1 MSKEIW
7 KEIKGYEGY
16 YSVSNKG
23 RVKSLERVVPHDEGR
38 GERVIKERIITNW
51 VSNGYHNVSF
61 SVDGKVTKHKVHRL
75 VAAAFIPNHEDKFTV
90 NHIDGDKTNNEV
102 SNLEWATLSENNKHA
117 YDTGLYTTFGENQPT
132 SILKYDEV
140 KKIRELHKT
149 GNYFHRELAEMFGVS
164 RRHIG
169 NIINKKRW
177 ANMDKDKC
185 IKNEVI

>member
-23 RVKSLERVVPHDEGR
+23 RVKSLERVVPHDEGK

-75 VAAAFIPNHEDKFTV
+75 VAAAFISNHEDKFTV

-132 SILKYDEV
+132 SKLTVDEVIEIREKYKHREDHETYTYIAKKYGISRRALADVLKYKSWKNLDKSRLTEV
-140 KKIRELHKT
+140 
-149 GNYFHRELAEMFGVS
+149 
-164 RRHIG
+164 
-169 NIINKKRW
+169 
-177 ANMDKDKC
+177 
-185 IKNEVI
+185 